1 MQQPPLN
8 NQRPV
13 DDVFTRYIV
22 FILALFLILSSGLVL
37 WRSYQEA
44 TELNKVNAI
53 EDTKRFAQ
61 SVAQFRT
68 FYSKTIV
75 PKAKEAGLTITH
87 DYLNKQNALP
97 LPATFAK
104 DFGHFLESE
113 NTDYQVRL
121 YSDKPFPWR
130 KDIGLDDFEVTAL
143 KRLSKNPT
151 DAFSRIETLNGTQVL
166 RYAQADVLRESCVS
180 CHNTYTGT
188 QKNDWKVGD
197 VRGVLEIT
205 RPLASFESAAQ
216 ESLKKSFVTMLG
228 VILGMIALLFI
239 VLKRLRNS
247 LKTTHIALTET
258 NESNRKKSE
267 EIECRK
273 KVAQTLKVTEAKMR
287 AIVNSVQ
294 DVIVAIDEHGTMV
307 DVNSAVTNVFGYQ
320 PDELVGKNVKIFMGD
335 EHRQAHDG
343 YLEAYLKTGEGQ
355 VIGERREL
363 FAVRKDGS
371 HFPIELSVNDA
382 RVDDEIVFTGIIRD
396 ITHRRESE
404 KNLAEAHQA
413 AVESAN
419 LKSEFLANM
428 SHEIRTPMNG
438 VIGMTEILLDSK
450 LSAEQRSL
458 TRTVH
463 ESAESLLVIIN
474 DILDFSK
481 IEAGKLS
488 IKPHDFQLIPILEAV
503 VDLLSEEA
511 SRKQI
516 NLALFVDKDVPQIIV
531 SDAGRLRQI
540 LINLLGN
547 ALKFTEQGYVI
558 LCLSCQ
564 DKQIFFEVKD
574 SGTGIPEDAQK
585 TLFDAFSQVDG
596 SYTREHGGTGLGLAI
611 CHQLVDLL
619 GGVLKVKSQIGE
631 GSNFYFSLP
640 EGIAGDKGK
649 PVEPYIQANGLK
661 VLMYSTDMV
670 LNRYYEHQMTDWG
683 MKPKM
688 VSTLNQC
695 LSQVE
700 AHQYE
705 LIAIDADNLYYD
717 PEHPLGALSLIN
729 SIREISHTKIVL
741 FGSAQS
747 FMSLE
752 AVSLGKNIQL
762 MQKPIKHTE
771 IKLLSTYK
779 KDPTQATDADSSSLT
794 SDHSI
799 ETEITATSPVAAP
812 IMFELLLAED
822 NKVNQMV
829 ATTMLKKLGYRVDVV
844 NNGREALDAV
854 KEKHYDLIFM
864 DCQMPVLDGYAATRE
879 IRELPSQQQQNTT
892 PIVAL
897 TAHAMLNSDQKCFD
911 AGMDD
916 FLAKPVHIKDMK
928 ETMAKWLP
936 VMTERKAKQQNLTT
950 TSSAE

>member
-1 MQQPPLN
+1 MQQPQLK
-8 NQRPV
+8 NQNPA
-13 DDVFTRYIV
+13 DDIFTRYIV
-22 FILALFLILSSGLVL
+22 FILALFLILGSGFVL
-37 WRSYQEA
+37 WHSYQEA
-44 TELNKVNAI
+44 TELNKVSAV
-53 EDTKRFAQ
+53 EDAERFAE

-68 FYSKTIV
+68 FYSNTIV
-75 PKAKEAGLTITH
+75 PKAKEAGLSVTH
-87 DYLNKQNALP
+87 DYIDKQNALP

-104 DFGHFLESE
+104 DFGSFLESE

-130 KDIGLDDFEVTAL
+130 KNTGLDDFEIEAL
-143 KRLSKNPT
+143 QSLSKNP
-151 DAFSRIETLNGTQVL
+151 AEPFSRIETLNGTQVL
-166 RYAQADVLRESCVS
+166 RYAKADVLGESCVG
-180 CHNTYTGT
+180 CHNTYIGT
-188 QKNDWKVGD
+188 PKNDWKVGD

-216 ESLKKSFVTMLG
+216 ASLQKSFLIMLG
-228 VILGMIALLFI
+228 VILGMIALLFT

-247 LKTTHIALTET
+247 LKVTHLALTET
-258 NESNRKKSE
+258 NESNHKQTE

-294 DVIVAIDEHGTMV
+294 DVIVAIDEHGTMT
-307 DVNSAVTNVFGYQ
+307 DVNSAVVSVFGYNM
-320 PDELVGKNVKIFMGD
+320 DELIGKNVKMLVGD
-335 EHRQAHDG
+335 EHRAAHDG
-343 YLEAYLKTGEGQ
+343 YLEAYVKTGEEHI
-355 VIGERREL
+355 IGKRREL

-382 RVDDEIVFTGIIRD
+382 RVGDEIVFTGIIRD
-396 ITHRRESE
+396 ITHRRENE
-404 KNLAEAHQA
+404 KNIAEAHQA

-438 VIGMTEILLDSK
+438 VIGMTEMLLDSK
-450 LSAEQRSL
+450 LSAEQRNL

-481 IEAGKLS
+481 IEAGKLT
-488 IKPHDFQLIPILEAV
+488 IKPHDFQLIHILEAV
-503 VDLLSEEA
+503 VDLLAEEA

-516 NLALFVDKDVPQIIV
+516 NLALFVDKDVPQVII
-531 SDAGRLRQI
+531 SDSGRLRQI

-558 LCLSCQ
+558 LHLSCV
-564 DKQIFFEVKD
+564 DKQVRFEVKD

-596 SYTREHGGTGLGLAI
+596 SNTREHGGTGLGLAI

-619 GGVLKVKSQIGE
+619 GGELKVQSQYGE
-631 GSNFYFSLP
+631 GSSFYFSLP
-640 EGIAGDKGK
+640 SGVEGK
-649 PVEPYIQANGLK
+649 PVEPYIQANGMR
-661 VLMYSTDMV
+661 VLMYSTDAV
-670 LNRYYEHQMTDWG
+670 LNRYHERQMLDWG

-695 LSQVE
+695 FSQVE
-700 AHQYE
+700 AQQYD
-705 LIAIDADNLYYD
+705 LISIDADNLYYD
-717 PEHPLGALSLIN
+717 PEHPLGAMSLIK
-729 SIREISHTKIVL
+729 SIREVSHAQIVL

-752 AVSLGKNIQL
+752 AVNLGENIHL
-762 MQKPIKHTE
+762 MQKPLKHTE
-771 IKLLSTYK
+771 IKLLTVQK
-779 KDPTQATDADSSSLT
+779 QDPAQVSDSGSNSLAP
-794 SDHSI
+794 DHSNEVEVSTPAPI
-799 ETEITATSPVAAP
+799 VAP

-829 ATTMLKKLGYRVDVV
+829 ATTMLKKLGYQVDVV
-844 NNGREALDAV
+844 NNGREALDAL

-879 IRELPSQQQQNTT
+879 IRELPSQHSRNTT
-892 PIVAL
+892 PIIAL
-897 TAHAMLNSDQKCFD
+897 TAHAMLNNDQKCFD

-916 FLAKPVHIKDMK
+916 FLSKPVRIKDMK
-928 ETMAKWLP
+928 QILGKWLP
-936 VMTERKAKQQNLTT
+936 LMAERQAKRQNLTT
-950 TSSAE
+950 SDSAE